1 MTTLGTPP
9 AEAAMFSSSLTV
21 STINKHY
28 LTVKASKVGLCTV
41 EIEAGRVREKY
52 FLKLQKKNSLFIL
65 RTISGENKLIFSAP
79 FPIEVAITQRLHKR
93 RPLKVKLYEI
103 LDDIRRRR
111 GIHWPDIRTSNGM
124 ELREITPGRFMPE
137 AASDDER
144 IMFHRFRDAEPEIS
158 LLSKGQ
164 PQELFFSTDILA
176 DILDWLN
183 DETGSDFGFFANAEK
198 FSESNRSAVQYY
210 LEQCFGKKT
219 DEGPAMRFMRAN
231 PNTGMISFGIA
242 EAPSSVHHNRRAFRR
257 TLALMNMHF
266 ADVETSPTFPSA
278 CLLRKSALKWI
289 SAMNI
294 ERRDV
299 ETGLYDAPTLLKLIP
314 SLVRKAGFG
323 IVPIPFFH
331 EELLI
336 GRPVTEASWVQFR
349 SISDPKRKNICL
361 FVGLLGKDGKF
372 APHALA
378 YMRALKEQGLYL
390 YALGVSLSPPETACD
405 PGKDFCD
412 AFAARENDGHDF
424 GLWAAA
430 LQRQPELWEAET
442 LLFANDSMIPGPSSL
457 NNLFEKLSLSP
468 YDVTGLTDSTIGN
481 PHLQSYFIHLNRQ
494 AIETAAVRKFWYSVL
509 SLTDKSR
516 IINLY
521 EIGMT
526 AKFSAAGLKCGPLFS
541 ASSAVRGGDRNP
553 SIYCWKE
560 LIQSGF
566 PFVKTQIIKD
576 ATASNTTDEVLTF
589 LKNSGFNL
597 EIIPGYTPP
606 KHRTL

>member
-1 MTTLGTPP
+1 
-9 AEAAMFSSSLTV
+9 MFSSPLTV

-28 LTVKASKVGLCTV
+28 LTVKAGTVGLCTV
-41 EIEAGRVREKY
+41 EIEAGGIREKY
-52 FLKLQKKNSLFIL
+52 FLKLQKKNSQFIL

-79 FPIEVAITQRLHKR
+79 FPIEVAIIQRQHKR

-103 LDDIRRRR
+103 LDEIRRKR
-111 GIHWPDIRTSNGM
+111 GIHWPDIRTSNGI
-124 ELREITPGRFMPE
+124 ELRDITPGRFMPE
-137 AASDDER
+137 AASDNER
-144 IMFHRFRDAEPEIS
+144 IIFHRFRDTKPETC
-158 LLSKGQ
+158 LLPEGP
-164 PQELFFSTDILA
+164 PQDLFFSTDILA
-176 DILDWLN
+176 DVLDWLN
-183 DETGSDFGFFANAEK
+183 DEKGSDFGFFANAEK

-210 LEQCFGKKT
+210 LEQCFGKKA
-219 DEGPAMRFMRAN
+219 DETGPAMLFMRAN

-242 EAPSSVHHNRRAFRR
+242 ESPSTVNRNGRAFRR
-257 TLALMNMHF
+257 TLALMNMHL
-266 ADVETSPTFPSA
+266 ADVETSPAFPSA

-294 ERRDV
+294 ERQDV
-299 ETGLYDAPTLLKLIP
+299 DTALYDAPTLLKLIP
-314 SLVRKAGFG
+314 ALIRKAGFG
-323 IVPIPFFH
+323 IVPIPLFQ
-331 EELLI
+331 EELLV
-336 GRPVTEASWVQFR
+336 GRPVTAASWVQFR
-349 SISDPKRKNICL
+349 SISDFKQKNICL
-361 FVGLLGKDGKF
+361 FVGLLGRDGKF

-378 YMRALKEQGLYL
+378 YMRALKEQGLCL

-457 NNLFEKLSLSP
+457 TNLFEKLALSP

-481 PHLQSYFIHLNRQ
+481 LHLQSYFIHLNRQ
-494 AIETAAVRKFWYSVL
+494 AIETAAVRKFWHSVL
-509 SLTDKSR
+509 SWTDKSR

-541 ASSAVRGGDRNP
+541 VPSASRGGDRNP

-576 ATASNTTDEVLTF
+576 AAASNTTDQALTF

-597 EIIPGYTPP
+597 DIVPGYTPP
-606 KHRTL
+606 KNRGL